1 MIKIGHVADIKNDT
15 QIPESI
21 KSDVISVL
29 MILDECYGSNRNI
42 DSDMGGFVVICT
54 NSEQLD
60 IPYFDSYDI
69 AEYTEN
75 CRACEVCS
83 VNLSFY
89 GKKVCFQGR
98 AFKACPNY
106 NIS

>member
-1 MIKIGHVADIKNDT
+1 MIKIGHVADIKNNT

-60 IPYFDSYDI
+60 IPYFDNYDI
-69 AEYTEN
+69 AEYTEIVGDY
-75 CRACEVCS
+75 EKS
-83 VNLSFY
+83 LY
-89 GKKVCFQGR
+89 
-98 AFKACPNY
+98 
-106 NIS
+106 ISGTERNVVVYRKSD

>member
-42 DSDMGGFVVICT
+42 DSDMGGFVVICE
-54 NSEQLD
+54 NSEQFD
-60 IPYFDSYDI
+60 IPYFDISDV
-69 AEYTEN
+69 AEYTEIVGDYEKSLYISGTERNVVVYRN
-75 CRACEVCS
+75 CI
-83 VNLSFY
+83 F
-89 GKKVCFQGR
+89 
-98 AFKACPNY
+98 
-106 NIS
+106 